1 MYVVLRRYDFVV
13 KVIKN
18 GRREIKK
25 SWSAN
30 NGCHRSQENSI
41 KLMVA
46 LHLQFPDSYS
56 VLRIPEQGWSEDN

>member
-1 MYVVLRRYDFVV
+1 MDVGKF
-13 KVIKN
+13 KKN
-18 GRREIKK
+18 
-25 SWSAN
+25 WSAN